1 LKSHSE
7 KSVTELETRLFR
19 CTDCDREFRL
29 QAWKAVCPSCGR
41 QYTLVPVEEEVK
53 GPSPVYAYVSAL
65 AILASA
71 IYLLLSG
78 AQHAVL
84 ALVPSLVAVPLVL
97 TRSRVGHLVAVVV
110 SAVLAVMLGL
120 PLAVFPLAAA
130 ALALYDEYRITRYK
144 LVRQR
149 LRSSGMK
156 YVEA

>member
-1 LKSHSE
+1 
-7 KSVTELETRLFR
+7 
-19 CTDCDREFRL
+19 
-29 QAWKAVCPSCGR
+29 
-41 QYTLVPVEEEVK
+41 
-53 GPSPVYAYVSAL
+53 
-65 AILASA
+65 
-71 IYLLLSG
+71 
-78 AQHAVL
+78 VL
-84 ALVPSLVAVPLVL
+84 ALVPSLVAAPLVL

-149 LRSSGMK
+149 LKSSRMK

>member
-1 LKSHSE
+1 LKSHNE
-7 KSVTELETRLFR
+7 EGVAELETRLFR
-19 CTDCDREFRL
+19 CTDCNKEFRL

-41 QYTLVPVEEEVK
+41 QYTLVPVEERVK
-53 GPSPVYAYVSAL
+53 GPSPVYAYASAL

-71 IYLLLSG
+71 TYLLLSG
-78 AQHAVL
+78 TQNAVL
-84 ALVPSLVAVPLVL
+84 VLTSSIVAAPLVL

-120 PLAVFPLAAA
+120 PLTVFPLAAA
-130 ALALYDEYRITRYK
+130 ALAVYDEYRITRYK

-149 LRSSGMK
+149 LKSSGMK

>member
-7 KSVTELETRLFR
+7 ESVTELETRLFR
-19 CTDCDREFRL
+19 CTDCDKEFRL

-65 AILASA
+65 AIFASA